1 LKDQVITLSGK
12 KHDMAN
18 TLDPMDLKQII
29 TLHIDG
35 YSNRKIGT
43 ELSISRNTVNNYM
56 RLFKGSERSFK
67 ELLALDNAALE
78 SLFPSQTTI
87 ANKRYDE
94 LMRYFEGMNKARNH
108 PGFTFLY
115 HYGEYSERAK
125 EPYGYTQFME
135 HYRRKYAKTK
145 GSMKLE
151 HEAGKEMFIDYAGK
165 KLHIVDRQTGEVVP
179 VEVFVAIL
187 PNSQYTYVEACR
199 SQKREDLIGSCEN
212 ALHFYGGAPRAIV
225 SDNLKS
231 AVTRASKYEAQINR
245 SFKDFA
251 RHYNCVINPA
261 RGYSPQDKALVEN
274 AVHLAYQRIY
284 YPLREMAF
292 FSLEDLNREIK
303 HLLERYNNLLFKRK
317 EASRLELFQSVE
329 RGYLKPLPIARYELK
344 EYRRAKVQKIGY
356 VYFSPDKNYYSVPY
370 RYIGKE
376 TTIHCTK
383 SAVEV
388 YYNHQRI
395 ALHLRN
401 PSKGAYTTNK
411 DHLSSTHKYY
421 SDWSPEFFKNKAIP
435 HGSHV
440 AACVGQII
448 AGVDYPEIGY
458 KRAMGVIQLHRSYGS
473 QRLDNACKR
482 ALQADAVSYKR
493 IQNILKNN
501 LDQSSLFFQD
511 LEEDKPHIPEHQNI
525 RGASN
530 YK

>member
-1 LKDQVITLSGK
+1 
-12 KHDMAN
+12 MAN

-29 TLHIDG
+29 TLHLDG

-43 ELSISRNTVNNYM
+43 ALGISCNTVNTYM
-56 RLFKGSERSFK
+56 GLFKGSDHTFK
-67 ELLALDNAALE
+67 ELLSFDNARLEALFT
-78 SLFPSQTTI
+78 SRTTI
-87 ANKRYDE
+87 DNDRYDG
-94 LMRYFEGMNKARNH
+94 LMRYSEGMNKARDH

-115 HYGEYSERAK
+115 HYNEYAQRAR

-135 HYRRKYAKTK
+135 HYRRKYAKVK

-165 KLHIVDRQTGEVVP
+165 KLNIVDRETGELVP

-199 SQKREDLIGSCEN
+199 SQKREDLIGCCQN
-212 ALHFYGGAPRAIV
+212 ALHFYGGVPKAIV

-231 AVTRASKYEAQINR
+231 AVSRASRYEADINR

-284 YPLREMAF
+284 YPLREMVF
-292 FSLEDLNREIK
+292 FSLEDLNREIGT
-303 HLLERYNNLLFKRK
+303 LLERYNDLFFKRR

-329 RGYLKPLPIARYELK
+329 RAYLKPLPAARYELK
-344 EYRRAKVQKIGY
+344 GYRRAKVQKIGY
-356 VYFSPDKNYYSVPY
+356 VYFSPDKSYYSVPY
-370 RYIGKE
+370 RYIGRE
-376 TTIHCTK
+376 TRIHYTK
-383 SAVEV
+383 RTVEV

-395 ALHLRN
+395 ALHPRN
-401 PSKGAYTTNK
+401 GSKGSYNTNK
-411 DHLSSTHKYY
+411 DHLGSTHRQY
-421 SDWSPEFFKNKAIP
+421 SDWSPVFFRNKATP
-435 HGSHV
+435 HGSYV
-440 AACVGQII
+440 VSCVERII
-448 AGVDYPEIGY
+448 ADVDYPEIGY
-458 KRAMGVIQLHRSYGS
+458 KRAMGVIQLHRAYGS
-473 QRLDNACKR
+473 RRLDNACKR
-482 ALQADAVSYKR
+482 ALQADAVGYKR

-501 LDQSSLFFQD
+501 LDESSLFFQD
-511 LEEDKPHIPEHQNI
+511 LEDDKSHIPEHQNI

-530 YK
+530 YQ

>member
-1 LKDQVITLSGK
+1 
-12 KHDMAN
+12 MAN

-29 TLHIDG
+29 TLHLDG
-35 YSNRKIGT
+35 VSNRKIGAT
-43 ELSISRNTVNNYM
+43 LSISGNTVNTYM
-56 RLFKGSERSFK
+56 RLFKGSDYSFK
-67 ELLALDNAALE
+67 ELLSFDNAGLE
-78 SLFPSQTTI
+78 KLFPSHTTI
-87 ANKRYDE
+87 DNERYDE
-94 LMRYFEGMNKARNH
+94 LMRYFEGMNKAVNH

-115 HYGEYSERAK
+115 HYQEYTQRAK
-125 EPYGYTQFME
+125 QPYGYTQFME
-135 HYRRKYAKTK
+135 HYRRKYSKTK

-151 HEAGKEMFIDYAGK
+151 HKAGNEMFIDYAGK
-165 KLHIVDRQTGEVVP
+165 KLHIVEKDTGEIVP

-187 PNSQYTYVEACR
+187 PNSQYSYVEACR
-199 SQKREDLIGSCEN
+199 SQKREDLISCCEN
-212 ALHFYGGAPRAIV
+212 ALHFYGGVPKAIV

-231 AVTRASKYEAQINR
+231 AVTRSSRYQAQINR

-251 RHYNCVINPA
+251 QHYNCVINPT

-284 YPLREMAF
+284 YPLREMSF

-303 HLLERYNNLLFKRK
+303 PLLERYNNLLFKRK

-329 RGYLKPLPIARYELK
+329 REYLKPLPITRYELK

-356 VYFSPDKNYYSVPY
+356 VYFSPDKTYYSVPY
-370 RYIGKE
+370 RYIGRE
-376 TTIHCTK
+376 TTIHYTK
-383 SAVEV
+383 SVVEV
-388 YYNHQRI
+388 YYNHLRI
-395 ALHLRN
+395 ALHWRN
-401 PSKGAYTTNK
+401 PSKGVYITNK

-421 SDWSPEFFKNKAIP
+421 SDWSPEFFKNKATP
-435 HGSHV
+435 HGNHV
-440 AACVGQII
+440 AACVEQII

-458 KRAMGVIQLHRSYGS
+458 KRAMGVIQLHKSYGS

-493 IQNILKNN
+493 IRNILKNN
-501 LDQSSLFFQD
+501 LDQNSLFFQD
-511 LEEDKPHIPEHQNI
+511 LEQETSHIPKHDNI